1 MESYVKQL
9 EEECVN
15 LCKDLLSLITK
26 HLYPNAKKAKNT
38 ELMVYFL
45 KMQGD
50 YYRYVAEVS
59 TGDRHEKGVERCLKC
74 YNEGIELAE
83 ELQPGDPTRLSLQLN
98 FSIFCFESLEE
109 QEQAL
114 EMATQAIEEAEEH
127 INSVEKS
134 KQSESQTI
142 LQFLRENVTQW
153 KQKLKDGE
161 DGYGENSK
169 RNLFSQNDSEAQFIE
184 QEPLDDDEDDFEDD
198 GIDY

>member
-1 MESYVKQL
+1 MEEMSTEERNLLSVAFKNAVGLRRIAWRAAQKGLKTQKFAPFKPNMENYVRQL

-26 HLYPNAKKAKNT
+26 YLYPNAKKAKNT

-83 ELQPGDPTRLSLQLN
+83 EL
-98 FSIFCFESLEE
+98 
-109 QEQAL
+109 
-114 EMATQAIEEAEEH
+114 
-127 INSVEKS
+127 
-134 KQSESQTI
+134 
-142 LQFLRENVTQW
+142 
-153 KQKLKDGE
+153 
-161 DGYGENSK
+161 
-169 RNLFSQNDSEAQFIE
+169 
-184 QEPLDDDEDDFEDD
+184 
-198 GIDY
+198 

>member
-15 LCKDLLSLITK
+15 LCKELLSLITK
-26 HLYPNAKKAKNT
+26 YLYPSAKKAKNT

-127 INSVEKS
+127 INAIEKS

-142 LQFLRENVTQW
+142 LQFLRENVAQW
-153 KQKLKDGE
+153 KQKVKDAE
-161 DGYGENSK
+161 EGYGENSK
-169 RNLFSQNDSEAQFIE
+169 RNLFSQNDSEA
-184 QEPLDDDEDDFEDD
+184 
-198 GIDY
+198 